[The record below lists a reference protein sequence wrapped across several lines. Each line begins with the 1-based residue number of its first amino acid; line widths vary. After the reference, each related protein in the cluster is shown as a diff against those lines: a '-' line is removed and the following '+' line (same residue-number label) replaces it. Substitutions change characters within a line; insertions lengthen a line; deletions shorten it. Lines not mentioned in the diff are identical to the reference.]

1 MGEDGVEP
9 ECFVGF
15 PSDGPPWVDV
25 LETDWAAGFVHGEH
39 SEQVDVQGKVA
50 EVSPPD
56 TGEED
61 ACSGAPRIRF
71 K

>member
-1 MGEDGVEP
+1 MGEDRVEP

-39 SEQVDVQGKVA
+39 SEQVDVQG
-50 EVSPPD
+50 
-56 TGEED
+56 
-61 ACSGAPRIRF
+61 R
-71 K
+71 

>member
-1 MGEDGVEP
+1 MEP
-9 ECFVGF
+9 EYFVGF
-15 PSDGPPWVDV
+15 LS
-25 LETDWAAGFVHGEH
+25 DWAAGFVLEEH

-56 TGEED
+56 TRKEE
-61 ACSGAPRIRF
+61 ACSRAPRIRF